1 VRASPLV
8 SQRWLIAAAL
18 FAVVFSASSPLAAFG
33 VFLPVLAEHFG
44 WSRGA
49 ISVALSMALMLG
61 GINAFVVGAIA
72 DRHGP
77 RFILAF
83 TVAMAGVGFAL
94 ASTIGSLS
102 ELYLFVGILGGI
114 GTSGFYVIAST
125 TVTRW
130 FERQRSL
137 VLALVLAGFNV
148 SFVTAGPIAA
158 WLIEWLGWRG
168 AFGVFGGWLC
178 LVGGLA
184 TLVVRD
190 PPRREVGAAA
200 AVSPIEPRGMSIV
213 AALADRRLWLL
224 EACWLLLGGVV
235 LMISSHIVS
244 YSRDRGIGL
253 ASASLALTAY
263 GVGATVGRIGFG
275 ALADQ
280 LGARTVMRICVV
292 VEVAALAVLPFG
304 PPPPLLFVALALFGM
319 GFSGGDTAFI
329 RIIPDVFGLKAL
341 GAITGLLALGW
352 RSGAALGPVFAGFVY
367 DATGSYTVPFSLAP
381 VALLVSL
388 ALFSWGSAS
397 RRSASS
403 A

>member
-8 SQRWLIAAAL
+8 SQRWLIAGAL

-61 GINAFVVGAIA
+61 GINAFAVGAIA

-83 TVAMAGVGFAL
+83 TVAMAGIGFAL

-114 GTSGFYVIAST
+114 GTSGFYVIASA

-130 FERQRSL
+130 FDRQRSL

-148 SFVTAGPIAA
+148 SFVTSGPLAA
-158 WLIEWLGWRG
+158 WLIGWLGWRG
-168 AFGVFGGWLC
+168 AFLVFGGWLC
-178 LVGGLA
+178 LVGGVA

-190 PPRREVGAAA
+190 PPRRQ
-200 AVSPIEPRGMSIV
+200 VSAEPVSKIEPRGMTIV
-213 AALADRRLWLL
+213 AALADRRLWFL

-244 YSRDRGIGL
+244 YSRDRGVAL

-263 GVGATVGRIGFG
+263 GIGATVGRIGFG
-275 ALADQ
+275 ALADR

-292 VEVAALAVLPFG
+292 LEVAALAVLPFG
-304 PPPPLLFVALALFGM
+304 PPPQVLFLALAVFGM
-319 GFSGGDTAFI
+319 GFSGGDTAFV
-329 RIIPDVFGLKAL
+329 RIIPDVFGLEAL
-341 GAITGLLALGW
+341 GAITGLLAIGW
-352 RSGAALGPVFAGFVY
+352 RSGAAVGPVFAGFVY

-381 VALLVSL
+381 VALLLSL